1 MGSEGFIVAGSERRI
16 SASKLARDLGV
27 GINDFTNEVVALL
40 ARTHGDTDSLRCGPG
55 RREVCA
61 AVSAA
66 MVAALDASTLSDE
79 ERAKLRPLID
89 EVLLPFW
96 TQHCAKDSGAGAYI
110 TGRSAHYLNGR
121 VAGSRVK
128 TAVNIVT
135 ALLDALAVPAD
146 RREELTIALAP
157 SFAHRM
163 VADCYRINEVRA
175 RFGIEL
181 SLIATLGALLQISVS
196 CETVMRILRIG

>member
-1 MGSEGFIVAGSERRI
+1 MAGSERRI
-16 SASKLARDLGV
+16 SASKLARDFGV

-40 ARTHGDTDSLRCGPG
+40 ARAHDDGESLRTGPG

-79 ERAKLRPLID
+79 ERAKLLSLID

-96 TQHCAKDSGAGAYI
+96 TTHCKSDSGAAAYI
-110 TGRSAHYLNGR
+110 TGRSAHYLANR
-121 VAGSRVK
+121 VAGSQVK
-128 TAVNIVT
+128 SAVNIVT
-135 ALLDALAVPAD
+135 ALLDALAVPAE
-146 RREELTIALAP
+146 RRDELTLALAP

-163 VADCYRINEVRA
+163 VADVYRINEVRTKY
-175 RFGIEL
+175 GIEL

-196 CETVMRILRIG
+196 YETVMRIVRLS

>member
-1 MGSEGFIVAGSERRI
+1 MMAWSERRI
-16 SASKLARDLGV
+16 SASKLARDFGV

-40 ARTHGDTDSLRCGPG
+40 ARAQGDSAGLRTGPD

-61 AVSAA
+61 AVSAV

-79 ERAKLRPLID
+79 ERAKLLPLID

-96 TQHCAKDSGAGAYI
+96 TSHCASDSGAAAYI
-110 TGRSAHYLNGR
+110 AQRSAHYLSGR

-135 ALLDALAVPAD
+135 ALLDALAVPAE
-146 RREELTIALAP
+146 RRDELTLALAP
-157 SFAHRM
+157 SFAHRI
-163 VADCYRINEVRA
+163 VADSHRVNEVRTKY
-175 RFGIEL
+175 GIEL
-181 SLIATLGALLQISVS
+181 SLIATLAALLQVTVT
-196 CETVMRILRIG
+196 CETVLRVLRIG